1 MFICAW
7 EVIMCLILELLVYS
21 RNCFGLYR
29 EVVTCQSSR
38 RFLYNYKSS
47 RDDVYYA
54 FVKLCVAYS
63 V

>member
-1 MFICAW
+1 
-7 EVIMCLILELLVYS
+7 MCLILELLVDS

-38 RFLYNYKSS
+38 RFLYNYKSG
-47 RDDVYYA
+47 RDDAYYA